1 MEVRNLMP
9 SLLNNDITNYTMQ
22 YMMPTEPTPLT
33 SKVTFTFPIGD
44 VKESI
49 QYLLRVFPQY
59 FIAKKNGINDEL
71 GTFVFDRPKGV
82 DTPTIRLTLSAVDE
96 KSTNV
101 EIHCSSSSFTSTPP
115 DLQVA
120 ITEVQNILMAKLN
133 GKSDE
138 AIKEVIKMNNS
149 GNGVWGC
156 LKTIWCIVIV
166 VIMILVLLAGVLSL
180 FIN

>member
-1 MEVRNLMP
+1 
-9 SLLNNDITNYTMQ
+9 
-22 YMMPTEPTPLT
+22 MMPMEPTPVT
-33 SKVTFTFPIGD
+33 SRVTITFPIGD
-44 VKESI
+44 VKETI
-49 QYLLRVFPQY
+49 LYLIRVFPRY
-59 FIAKKNGINDEL
+59 FVAKKNGINEEL

-96 KSTNV
+96 KNTNV
-101 EIHCSSSSFTSTPP
+101 DIHCSSSSFTSTAP

-138 AIKEVIKMNNS
+138 AIKKVIKKNNS

-156 LKTIWCIVIV
+156 LKTIGCIVVMGI
-166 VIMILVLLAGVLSL
+166 IILVLLVGVLSI
-180 FIN
+180 FVN

>member
-1 MEVRNLMP
+1 MP
-9 SLLNNDITNYTMQ
+9 
-22 YMMPTEPTPLT
+22 YMMPTEPTPVT
-33 SKVTFTFPIGD
+33 SKVTVAFPIGD
-44 VKESI
+44 VKKAI
-49 QYLLRVFPQY
+49 AYLIRVFPQY
-59 FIAKKNGINDEL
+59 FVAKKNGINEEL
-71 GTFVFDRPKGV
+71 GTYIFDRPKGV

-120 ITEVQNILMAKLN
+120 ITEVQNILMAKLD

-138 AIKEVIKMNNS
+138 AIKEVIKKNNS

-156 LKTIWCIVIV
+156 LKSIGCIVV
-166 VIMILVLLAGVLSL
+166 VGIMFLVLLTGILGV

>member
-1 MEVRNLMP
+1 MP
-9 SLLNNDITNYTMQ
+9 SLVNDDITNYTMP
-22 YMMPTEPTPLT
+22 YMMSTEPIPVT
-33 SKVTFTFPIGD
+33 SKVTVDFPIGD

-59 FIAKKNGINDEL
+59 FIAKKNGINEEL
-71 GTFVFDRPKGV
+71 GTFVFSRPKGV

-101 EIHCSSSSFTSTPP
+101 EIHCSSSSFTPTPP

-133 GKSDE
+133 GKPDE
-138 AIKEVIKMNNS
+138 AIKEVIKKNNS

-156 LKTIWCIVIV
+156 LKTIGCIVV
-166 VIMILVLLAGVLSL
+166 VGIMILVLLAGVLSV
-180 FIN
+180 FFN